1 MKNIG
6 MDARPIRPA
15 RPADAAFGAEM
26 ILSTMGR
33 LGEALLGGG
42 DRGRALDVLRAFFVR
57 DENRF
62 SHRWAWII
70 EREGEPAGIVLGYP
84 WELERQLSLGTG
96 KQAWSIGGASLL
108 LHLAWHSLP
117 LAGVEEGGPGAF
129 IIAHLAVQP
138 AHRRAGL
145 ARALLEHVERLGLD
159 AGCHM
164 CTLLVE
170 EDNIPARRLYARVGY
185 DVAQRYDVPLL
196 RRRGMSAGFLR
207 MEKHFT
213 HHITDQG

>member
-1 MKNIG
+1 MKNID
-6 MDARPIRPA
+6 MDAHPIRPA
-15 RPADAAFGAEM
+15 SPADATFGAEM
-26 ILSTMGR
+26 ILLTMGR
-33 LGEALLGGG
+33 LGEVLLGGG
-42 DRGRALDVLRAFFVR
+42 NHGRALDVLRAFFSR

-70 EREGEPAGIVLGYP
+70 ERKDEPAGIVLGYP
-84 WELERQLSLGTG
+84 QKFERRLSLGTG
-96 KQAWSIGGASLL
+96 REAWQIGGASLL

-117 LAGVEEGGPGAF
+117 VAGVQEGGPGAF

-145 ARALLEHVERLGLD
+145 AGALLAHVEELGLD

-185 DVAQRYDVPLL
+185 GVAQRYDVPLL
-196 RRRGMSAGFLR
+196 RRRGISAGFLR
-207 MEKHFT
+207 MEKHLRDHT
-213 HHITDQG
+213 TDKG